1 MGTHEAIAPETLIA
15 RPSVGRIVH
24 YFDNDDEVAFT
35 PPLAAIVTAV
45 ITTHTVALTVFGT
58 NCTPYNVARVPASET
73 PKAGHWCWPPRV

>member
-1 MGTHEAIAPETLIA
+1 MGTNETVSPEALIA

-24 YFDNDDEVAFT
+24 YHDETPFA

-45 ITTHTVALTVFGT
+45 ITTHTVALTVFDT
-58 NCTPYNVARVPASET
+58 DRPSYNVARVPASET